1 MFSVGPSRRWL
12 LSPPRDRHHGAPV
25 SLPDNNT
32 GKLCIDQETGGITT
46 SCNEQRPFSSS
57 LILIMGSICMVC
69 LICSAVILLL
79 CSYKKRQMNI
89 SRSRNANFTGISARS
104 TIRIS
109 QADPHAAALAA
120 VANMSVAPH
129 HHHHHDHPSA
139 PNPPTVHDSGSQL
152 PDQTTVIV
160 QLAGDEKALF
170 VARPASFIN
179 TDCRDRAS
187 DQSVTDEERYKAE
200 STVFEPS

>member
-1 MFSVGPSRRWL
+1 
-12 LSPPRDRHHGAPV
+12 
-25 SLPDNNT
+25 
-32 GKLCIDQETGGITT
+32 
-46 SCNEQRPFSSS
+46 
-57 LILIMGSICMVC
+57 
-69 LICSAVILLL
+69 
-79 CSYKKRQMNI
+79 MNI
-89 SRSRNANFTGISARS
+89 SRSRNANFTGISVRS

-109 QADPHAAALAA
+109 PADRHAAALAA

-129 HHHHHDHPSA
+129 HHHHHPSA
-139 PNPPTVHDSGSQL
+139 PNPPTVDDSGSQL

-170 VARPASFIN
+170 VARPASLIN

>member
-1 MFSVGPSRRWL
+1 MFSVGPARRWL

-46 SCNEQRPFSSS
+46 SCNQQRPFSSS

-69 LICSAVILLL
+69 LICLAVILLL

-109 QADPHAAALAA
+109 PADPHAAADLAA

-129 HHHHHDHPSA
+129 HHHHHHHPSA
-139 PNPPTVHDSGSQL
+139 PNPPTVDDSGSQL

-160 QLAGDEKALF
+160 QLAGDGEGTVRCSPCFPHRHRL
-170 VARPASFIN
+170 PGSSF
-179 TDCRDRAS
+179 
-187 DQSVTDEERYKAE
+187 
-200 STVFEPS
+200 

>member
-1 MFSVGPSRRWL
+1 MFSVGPARRWL

-25 SLPDNNT
+25 SLLDNNT

-46 SCNEQRPFSSS
+46 SCNQQRPFSSS

-69 LICSAVILLL
+69 LICLAVILLL
-79 CSYKKRQMNI
+79 CSYKKLQMNI
-89 SRSRNANFTGISARS
+89 SRSRNANFTGISVRS

-109 QADPHAAALAA
+109 PADRHAAALAA

-129 HHHHHDHPSA
+129 HHHHHPSA
-139 PNPPTVHDSGSQL
+139 PNPPTVDDSGSQL

-170 VARPASFIN
+170 VARPASLIN

>member
-1 MFSVGPSRRWL
+1 
-12 LSPPRDRHHGAPV
+12 
-25 SLPDNNT
+25 
-32 GKLCIDQETGGITT
+32 
-46 SCNEQRPFSSS
+46 
-57 LILIMGSICMVC
+57 
-69 LICSAVILLL
+69 
-79 CSYKKRQMNI
+79 MNI